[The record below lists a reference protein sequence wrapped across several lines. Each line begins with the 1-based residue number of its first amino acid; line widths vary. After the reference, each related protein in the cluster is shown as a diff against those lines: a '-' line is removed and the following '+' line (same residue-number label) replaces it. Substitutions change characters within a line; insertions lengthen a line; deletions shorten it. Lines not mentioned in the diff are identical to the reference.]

1 MDYIQ
6 RDARVR
12 RLHAFVCLSL
22 RERSGFLDMSLY
34 VLIHFN
40 STVKH
45 ARPHWKSATILRRCD
60 SAICRAPPAQNSTA
74 TLISSASSSLPYR
87 PSKPGGAAS
96 NLPRDL
102 YFTTMANRTEQ
113 DEKATSENFLRLKS
127 RKYLRR
133 QLCPCLKNYYLD
145 ANSLILHSPTVVA
158 SHYVRNLM

>member
-45 ARPHWKSATILRRCD
+45 ARPNWKSATILRRCD

-96 NLPRDL
+96 NLLRDL
-102 YFTTMANRTEQ
+102 FLTTMADRIEQ
-113 DEKATSENFLRLKS
+113 DEIKIMFNYPLIALTLERVMKKLK
-127 RKYLRR
+127 
-133 QLCPCLKNYYLD
+133 P
-145 ANSLILHSPTVVA
+145 NSVQKI
-158 SHYVRNLM
+158 